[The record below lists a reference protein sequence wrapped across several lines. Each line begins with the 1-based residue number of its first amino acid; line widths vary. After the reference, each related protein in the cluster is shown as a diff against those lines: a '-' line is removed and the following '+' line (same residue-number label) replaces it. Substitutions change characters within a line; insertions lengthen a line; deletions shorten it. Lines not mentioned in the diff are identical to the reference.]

1 MGTVQTITF
10 YLAVFAAALLLTR
23 RSETTGRP
31 HGLAAATLLLVLI
44 SGLRA
49 YSVGVDTSLYQIG
62 TEYFFRNGEIYWRYS
77 FAYGYGVFTST
88 VLHIW
93 DDYTVLLV
101 IQALITNGLI
111 AARFWD
117 FRHGASLT
125 FMMLGYLC
133 TAYLMT
139 LCIICQFVA
148 VSIVFYFS
156 RFLERGHPLLYLAGV
171 ALATSI
177 HASGIIS
184 ILAVLPFMLKFRGV
198 SARRGLLQAIGCAA
212 LGAGLAFAWGS
223 LVDSYSFYN
232 TSARASSVGLM
243 VFVQVFVLIGALL
256 LAGYFKGAGEGE
268 GTELRSV
275 LMSHAPH
282 SLFQYVVA
290 LGLSSSSYVIGNAGR
305 ISYYY
310 ILFGPVVYGVIA
322 KQSRT
327 SRSAFACSFLLA
339 VWLVAYLAYVFFMHD
354 GLGILSYS
362 FFWW

>member
-10 YLAVFAAALLLTR
+10 YLSVFVAVLLLTR
-23 RSETTGRP
+23 RSETTDRP
-31 HGLAAATLLLVLI
+31 FGLATATLLLVLV

-49 YSVGVDTSLYQIG
+49 YSVGVDTSLYQLG
-62 TEYFFRNGEIYWRYS
+62 TEYFFRNGEVYWRYS

-101 IQALITNGLI
+101 VQALITNGLI

-139 LCIICQFVA
+139 LCIIAQFVA

-156 RFLERGHPLLYLAGV
+156 RFLDRGHPLFYLAGV
-171 ALATSI
+171 TLATSI

-184 ILAVLPFMLKFRGV
+184 ILAALPFVLKFRGV
-198 SARRGLLQAIGCAA
+198 SARRGLVQAIGCAA
-212 LGAGLAFAWGS
+212 LGVGLAFAWGS
-223 LVDSYSFYN
+223 LVDSYSSYN
-232 TSARASSVGLM
+232 TSARASSVGIM

-256 LAGYFKGAGEGE
+256 LAGYFKGEGE
-268 GTELRSV
+268 DKGTELRSAF
-275 LMSHAPH
+275 MSHAPH
-282 SLFQYVVA
+282 SLFQYVLA
-290 LGLSSSSYVIGNAGR
+290 LGLSSASYVIGNAGR

-322 KQSRT
+322 KRSRT

-339 VWLVAYLAYVFFMHD
+339 VWLVAYLVYVFFMHD